1 MDIINKNLAARACV
15 NRELNKAY
23 YKRYKYVVITP
34 WMFLDYDKED
44 PVGIYNSAKI
54 FMKCF
59 NKKAYETKE
68 FENSDGEYLVMEI
81 KNNLYLKIYSRLRR
95 KKFLREYVDRRF
107 SEHIFKRN
115 YEDSNDGEFYITITK
130 EELKSIGINMSTGRF
145 YKEVLE
151 IIKSKIAR
159 ERTIAY
165 GDGEIQVA
173 WSYH

>member
-1 MDIINKNLAARACV
+1 MNRINKNLAARACV
-15 NRELNKAY
+15 NRELNKSY
-23 YKRYKYVVITP
+23 YKRYKYVIITP

-44 PVGIYNSAKI
+44 PIGIYNSAKI

-95 KKFLREYVDRRF
+95 KQLLREYLDRRF

-151 IIKSKIAR
+151 IIRLKNAKQ
-159 ERTIAY
+159 RTIAY